1 MPKPMNQAA
10 QIKQHAKHWA
20 LLGVAFVGAVYGGY
34 HLRNKMFPPIKAA
47 RTETKRDMNNW
58 MHESQTTVIIETE

>member
-34 HLRNKMFPPIKAA
+34 HLRNIMFPPMLQQQQNK
-47 RTETKRDMNNW
+47 KR
-58 MHESQTTVIIETE
+58 HEQLDA

>member
-1 MPKPMNQAA
+1 MNQAA

-34 HLRNKMFPPIKAA
+34 HLRNIMFPPMLQQQQNK
-47 RTETKRDMNNW
+47 KR
-58 MHESQTTVIIETE
+58 HEQLDA